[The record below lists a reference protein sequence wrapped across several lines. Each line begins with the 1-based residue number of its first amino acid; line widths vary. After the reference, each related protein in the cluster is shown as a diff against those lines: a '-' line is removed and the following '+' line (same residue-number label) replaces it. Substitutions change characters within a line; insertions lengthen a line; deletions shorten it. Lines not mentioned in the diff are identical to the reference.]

1 VFAALNG
8 IRSWVLNIR
17 LISYSSGRSDQGDR
31 RLDPFT
37 ILLLGILG
45 VFAGVAGGLLGVGG
59 GIFVVPIL
67 VLAFNL
73 QAQQAAGTSLVMI
86 MFTALSSTA
95 AYYRQKRIDWR
106 IGISAACV
114 TVPGA
119 IVGAYATQLVSSRNL
134 TIILGAVLFL
144 MAALMMRLS
153 FRTVNGSIEGASRSK
168 DPSTGKLVWKRR
180 IVDSTGRVF
189 EYDARIYSGL
199 ALLFIGGL
207 ASGFLGLGG
216 GIIVVPILTAY
227 VGLPMHLAVATS
239 MLTMI
244 FTAISGASTHIMLG
258 HVLIDYAAPLVIGIL
273 IGAQIGA
280 RCARR
285 LKSINLERIFA
296 LMVFAMGVLLII
308 TRL

>member
-1 VFAALNG
+1 M
-8 IRSWVLNIR
+8 
-17 LISYSSGRSDQGDR
+17 
-31 RLDPFT
+31 
-37 ILLLGILG
+37 LLLGILG
-45 VFAGVAGGLLGVGG
+45 VFAGLVGGLLGVGG

-106 IGISAACV
+106 IGISAAFV

-119 IVGAYATQLVSSRNL
+119 IAGAYATQLISSRNL
-134 TIILGAVLFL
+134 TIILGVVLFL
-144 MAALMMRLS
+144 MAGIMLRRS
-153 FRTVNGSIEGASRSK
+153 YSTISNQSIGVARKSK
-168 DPSTGKLVWKRR
+168 IGPGTGKRVWRRR
-180 IVDSTGRVF
+180 IVDSAGIVF

-216 GIIVVPILTAY
+216 GLIVVPILTAY

-258 HVLIDYAAPLVIGIL
+258 HVLIGYAAPLVIGIL
-273 IGAQIGA
+273 VGAQFGA
-280 RCARR
+280 RAARR
-285 LKSINLERIFA
+285 LKSASLERVFA
-296 LMVFAMGVLLII
+296 FMVLAMGVLLII

>member
-1 VFAALNG
+1 
-8 IRSWVLNIR
+8 
-17 LISYSSGRSDQGDR
+17 
-31 RLDPFT
+31 
-37 ILLLGILG
+37 LGILG
-45 VFAGVAGGLLGVGG
+45 VFAGLVGGLLGVGG

-106 IGISAACV
+106 IGISAAFV

-119 IVGAYATQLVSSRNL
+119 IAGAYATQLISSRNL
-134 TIILGAVLFL
+134 TIILGVVLFL
-144 MAALMMRLS
+144 MAGIMIWWS
-153 FRTVNGSIEGASRSK
+153 YRTANRSIGAAKSKNG
-168 DPSTGKLVWKRR
+168 PSTGRRVWRRR
-180 IVDSTGRVF
+180 IVDSAGTVF

-199 ALLFIGGL
+199 VLLFIGGL

-216 GIIVVPILTAY
+216 GLIVVPILTAY

-273 IGAQIGA
+273 VGAQFGA
-280 RCARR
+280 RAARR
-285 LKSINLERIFA
+285 LKSASLERVFA
-296 LMVFAMGVLLII
+296 FMVLAMGVLLII

>member
-1 VFAALNG
+1 MRHSILVSAYQAYITFNP
-8 IRSWVLNIR
+8 
-17 LISYSSGRSDQGDR
+17 RSDQGGR
-31 RLDPFT
+31 KLDPIT
-37 ILLLGILG
+37 LLLLGILG
-45 VFAGVAGGLLGVGG
+45 VFAGVMGGLLGVGG

-95 AYYRQKRIDWR
+95 AYYRQRRIDWR
-106 IGISAACV
+106 IGISAAFV

-119 IVGAYATQLVSSRNL
+119 IVGAYATQLVSSRIL
-134 TIILGAVLFL
+134 TIILGVVLFL
-144 MAALMMRLS
+144 MAAFMMWRS
-153 FRTVNGSIEGASRSK
+153 FRKPNQSIEIARKSK
-168 DPSTGKLVWKRR
+168 NDPGTGKRVWKRR

-199 ALLFIGGL
+199 VLLFIGGL

-216 GIIVVPILTAY
+216 GVIVVPILTAY

-244 FTAISGASTHIMLG
+244 FTAISGATTHIILG
-258 HVLIDYAAPLVIGIL
+258 HVLLDYAGPLVVGIL
-273 IGAQIGA
+273 IGAQVGA
-280 RCARR
+280 RTARR
-285 LKSINLERIFA
+285 LKSTNLERIFA

>member
-1 VFAALNG
+1 M
-8 IRSWVLNIR
+8 
-17 LISYSSGRSDQGDR
+17 
-31 RLDPFT
+31 
-37 ILLLGILG
+37 LLLGILG
-45 VFAGVAGGLLGVGG
+45 IFAGLVGGLLGVGG

-106 IGISAACV
+106 IGVSAAFV

-119 IVGAYATQLVSSRNL
+119 IVGAYATQLISSRNL
-134 TIILGAVLFL
+134 TIILGVVLFL
-144 MAALMMRLS
+144 LACIMIRRS
-153 FRTVNGSIEGASRSK
+153 YRTVNQSVGAARKSKNGEG
-168 DPSTGKLVWKRR
+168 TGKGVWKRR

-189 EYDARIYSGL
+189 EYDAKIGSGL
-199 ALLFIGGL
+199 VLLFIGGL

-216 GIIVVPILTAY
+216 GLIVVPILVAY

-258 HVLIDYAAPLVIGIL
+258 HVLVGYAVPLVIGIL
-273 IGAQIGA
+273 LGAQVGA
-280 RCARR
+280 RLARR
-285 LKSINLERIFA
+285 LKSTSLEKVFA
-296 LMVFAMGVLLII
+296 LFVLAMSVLLII